1 MYLKNNPRIKIK
13 DLNATKKGGNNKRKY
28 KRHKTSH
35 IYNPLNLR
43 IKTLKTWNKRHPLT
57 NHNDVLT
64 FIKKIFPTNKCK
76 TLDANTCVLFKKHK
90 YDKSLTLLVSE
101 PIITSNNK
109 IQDIGMI
116 FEVPIRKYY
125 HLYKFPLHSNIY
137 KKVSEKYILKKG
149 AVSFL
154 NNAREIYLPKLYFNN
169 KNDILDENTIVE
181 SYLLMAHNKSYT
193 GGEYIPLLEN
203 VQNGGVMNE
212 SNNLL
217 EELKKCGVGN
227 DNSGSLIEELKK
239 CNISSETA
247 ADESPV
253 PTSDENSAFD
263 SNDPSTI
270 SNQNSS
276 QGQQIEHRDLST
288 CGLDNEK
295 FKMRLPPLPNVSEI
309 DSANSIIRKSY
320 SIELEFAELLPFLH
334 NNVLNDDIKKYNR
347 YIAYMIIQRTPYAI
361 DRVNNYELFKNEI
374 IRDSG
379 NDLTEYYIDYQLD
392 GTNVKTMRLP
402 NNDSWNLNNKETN
415 QFINYC
421 KLAKFGTTEDGNCK
435 EHTDVKTHEW
445 NTSRKKWIRTNN
457 CPKCLEECE
466 KTIAKISQK
475 IYTMNEKLNE
485 FEGAMKENKMRLDQF
500 NNARLKYKKQWKAK
514 KFDRNGK
521 CIDENHNNKLCH
533 NVTKGRLG
541 IKCQEDIIECPEC
554 KDEYLNYFIKYL
566 NAFKTNKDLKHIIEI
581 IKKNIKQLKECKQ
594 ITSALTKTER
604 LANLGKSEHSP
615 GRIKADAE
623 AAGMSEEDWMGLS
636 PTQQKERLV
645 NARKAHAANMKPD
658 EYENLSE
665 VAKAALDKQVHDARI
680 AGVDLTTWN
689 DSSSEEQANMI
700 EKAKQREINDDSQG
714 NSSEQSN
721 MSNNNDFPGMPYTG
735 MEDEMMLFRTRV
747 SSKLLQEILRNSNL
761 TGTSTDHW
769 LQNFFENP
777 SFNKHD
783 QPREGPGASP
793 TGNNE
798 GQSPNDEDGPPGP
811 SPNDGD
817 GPGGPSPNDGDS
829 PEEPPLGV
837 PDDGETTGVSVNNPE
852 EVIPPHV
859 VENTEILA
867 DTKDEDEYLKKK
879 MVDDNSNTDDKCGKI
894 KNDLSIILNLPSP
907 ENISKCE
914 GQQDNI
920 TYEPLS
926 DTDINNIV
934 EFPGN
939 KCTSRENLLEM
950 SLKTGLKNPFTNLPI
965 EQNNTCLS
973 KDVRNSILQD
983 LNSNVPEDTSKIV
996 SEPAKLPD
1004 TENIVTREEQP
1015 PESSS
1020 SVESAEGSQTSEEQI
1035 TRQGEQS
1042 QTSSTEETETFDPVR
1057 KQDIDDKL
1065 NSQDYK
1071 KLNEWL
1077 KNNDNDNKLL
1087 HLLYKN
1093 PTYLDYVKLLGIG
1106 LTPHDVLTSMRRKR
1120 TEWNKEA
1127 EKDNFIQDYM
1137 TAMNLTRPT
1146 ELSI

>member
-90 YDKSLTLLVSE
+90 NDKSLTLLVSE

-137 KKVSEKYILKKG
+137 KKVSGKYILKKG

-270 SNQNSS
+270 SNQNLS

-361 DRVNNYELFKNEI
+361 DRVNNYELFKNEK

-402 NNDSWNLNNKETN
+402 NNDSWNLNNKEAN

-435 EHTDVKTHEW
+435 
-445 NTSRKKWIRTNN
+445 
-457 CPKCLEECE
+457 
-466 KTIAKISQK
+466 
-475 IYTMNEKLNE
+475 
-485 FEGAMKENKMRLDQF
+485 
-500 NNARLKYKKQWKAK
+500 
-514 KFDRNGK
+514 
-521 CIDENHNNKLCH
+521 
-533 NVTKGRLG
+533 
-541 IKCQEDIIECPEC
+541 
-554 KDEYLNYFIKYL
+554 
-566 NAFKTNKDLKHIIEI
+566 
-581 IKKNIKQLKECKQ
+581 
-594 ITSALTKTER
+594 
-604 LANLGKSEHSP
+604 
-615 GRIKADAE
+615 
-623 AAGMSEEDWMGLS
+623 
-636 PTQQKERLV
+636 
-645 NARKAHAANMKPD
+645 
-658 EYENLSE
+658 
-665 VAKAALDKQVHDARI
+665 
-680 AGVDLTTWN
+680 
-689 DSSSEEQANMI
+689 
-700 EKAKQREINDDSQG
+700 
-714 NSSEQSN
+714 
-721 MSNNNDFPGMPYTG
+721 
-735 MEDEMMLFRTRV
+735 
-747 SSKLLQEILRNSNL
+747 
-761 TGTSTDHW
+761 
-769 LQNFFENP
+769 
-777 SFNKHD
+777 
-783 QPREGPGASP
+783 
-793 TGNNE
+793 
-798 GQSPNDEDGPPGP
+798 
-811 SPNDGD
+811 
-817 GPGGPSPNDGDS
+817 
-829 PEEPPLGV
+829 
-837 PDDGETTGVSVNNPE
+837 
-852 EVIPPHV
+852 
-859 VENTEILA
+859 
-867 DTKDEDEYLKKK
+867 
-879 MVDDNSNTDDKCGKI
+879 
-894 KNDLSIILNLPSP
+894 
-907 ENISKCE
+907 
-914 GQQDNI
+914 
-920 TYEPLS
+920 
-926 DTDINNIV
+926 
-934 EFPGN
+934 
-939 KCTSRENLLEM
+939 
-950 SLKTGLKNPFTNLPI
+950 
-965 EQNNTCLS
+965 
-973 KDVRNSILQD
+973 
-983 LNSNVPEDTSKIV
+983 
-996 SEPAKLPD
+996 
-1004 TENIVTREEQP
+1004 
-1015 PESSS
+1015 
-1020 SVESAEGSQTSEEQI
+1020 
-1035 TRQGEQS
+1035 
-1042 QTSSTEETETFDPVR
+1042 
-1057 KQDIDDKL
+1057 
-1065 NSQDYK
+1065 
-1071 KLNEWL
+1071 
-1077 KNNDNDNKLL
+1077 
-1087 HLLYKN
+1087 
-1093 PTYLDYVKLLGIG
+1093 
-1106 LTPHDVLTSMRRKR
+1106 
-1120 TEWNKEA
+1120 
-1127 EKDNFIQDYM
+1127 
-1137 TAMNLTRPT
+1137 
-1146 ELSI
+1146 

>member
-90 YDKSLTLLVSE
+90 NDKSLTLLVSE

-137 KKVSEKYILKKG
+137 KKVSGKYILKKG

-270 SNQNSS
+270 SNQNLS

-361 DRVNNYELFKNEI
+361 DRVNNYELFKNEK

-402 NNDSWNLNNKETN
+402 NNDSWNLNNKEAN

-421 KLAKFGTTEDGNCK
+421 KLAKFGTTQNGYCK
-435 EHTDVKTHEW
+435 EHPEVKTHEW
-445 NTSRKKWIRTNN
+445 NTWRKKWIRTNY
-457 CPKCLEECE
+457 CPNCLEECE
-466 KTIAKISQK
+466 KTIAKITQK
-475 IYTMNEKLNE
+475 IYTMNKKLNE

-521 CIDENHNNKLCH
+521 CIDENHNSILCP
-533 NVTKGRLG
+533 NVTKGRLYG

-594 ITSALTKTER
+594 ITSALTKTEK
-604 LANLGKSEHSP
+604 LASLGKSQHSP

-817 GPGGPSPNDGDS
+817 S
-829 PEEPPLGV
+829 PEEPPRGESV
-837 PDDGETTGVSVNNPE
+837 DGETTEVSVNNPE

-859 VENTEILA
+859 VEDPQILA
-867 DTKDEDEYLKKK
+867 DTTTVKHGDKYLKKK
-879 MVDDNSNTDDKCGKI
+879 NVNDDSNTDDKCGKI

-914 GQQDNI
+914 DQEDNI

-926 DTDINNIV
+926 DTDIHNIV

-983 LNSNVPEDTSKIV
+983 LNSNVPEDTSEIV
-996 SEPAKLPD
+996 NEPSKTVADSSVEPVEDTDVTTPTASSAENVEGSHVRPPTGSSAENTEVPD
-1004 TENIVTREEQP
+1004 TDNIMTPEEQP
-1015 PESSS
+1015 LTAEEEEDEEEEEEGQNLAEDPQYGRYIKMLKMN
-1020 SVESAEGSQTSEEQI
+1020 VPRMAVQMKMTAEGLDPNLI
-1035 TRQGEQS
+1035 QS
-1042 QTSSTEETETFDPVR
+1042 
-1057 KQDIDDKL
+1057 
-1065 NSQDYK
+1065 
-1071 KLNEWL
+1071 
-1077 KNNDNDNKLL
+1077 
-1087 HLLYKN
+1087 
-1093 PTYLDYVKLLGIG
+1093 YV
-1106 LTPHDVLTSMRRKR
+1106 V
-1120 TEWNKEA
+1120 
-1127 EKDNFIQDYM
+1127 
-1137 TAMNLTRPT
+1137 
-1146 ELSI
+1146 